1 MAHLCRSLKEFDD
14 HLMQY
19 MLQGRLVDTSLTN
32 CFLGAV
38 GLIPQISEPLPAR
51 DFDPIE
57 QAESGEEN
65 TAVEDLSAEWEAF
78 KNGS

>member
-1 MAHLCRSLKEFDD
+1 MKEFDD

-19 MLQGRLVDTSLTN
+19 MLQGRLVDTALTN

-38 GLIPQISEPLPAR
+38 GLIPEISEPLPTR
-51 DFDPIE
+51 DFEPIE
-57 QAESGEEN
+57 QVEEK
-65 TAVEDLSAEWEAF
+65 TVVEDLSAEWEAF